1 MCVRVA
7 GRRRV
12 GGRAQ
17 PWGGRAQLG
26 SEWRPEK
33 PSRLFRNLSHLL
45 RKLRTRRVRG
55 ACRCDQSKERGA
67 THEQR
72 TKHAA
77 GADCHYG
84 CGSGAGLS
92 CDGLAVRSCALGCGG
107 DWATRPIWHPLAP
120 VGCQIGPSAPPHP
133 CKVAQ
138 TAPILDNG
146 CQTSRFAP
154 GQAAKV
160 AQTAPII
167 RDECQ
172 MAHMA
177 DTTTGIVAPTAPI
190 AKGWF
195 CLA

>member
-1 MCVRVA
+1 MCVRAAGRSRGVA
-7 GRRRV
+7 GRSWVRI
-12 GGRAQ
+12 GF
-17 PWGGRAQLG
+17 PKKTL
-26 SEWRPEK
+26 RP
-33 PSRLFRNLSHLL
+33 FRNLSHLL

-55 ACRCDQSKERGA
+55 AYRCDQSKERGA

-92 CDGLAVRSCALGCGG
+92 CDGLAVRSCALGC
-107 DWATRPIWHPLAP
+107 DDVWATRPIWHPLAP
-120 VGCQIGPSAPPHP
+120 VGCQIGPSAPLHP
-133 CKVAQ
+133 CKMAQ

-146 CQTSRFAP
+146 CQTSRICTC
-154 GQAAKV
+154 GGTKM

-177 DTTTGIVAPTAPI
+177 DTTTDKVAQTAPI